1 MRVSTGIQV
10 AIFVVALAVG
20 IYAVAKVAE
29 GWAGWLVFGVF
40 VLAVAGAA
48 IAVNN
53 PRFQPQGK
61 KRTITRDSDSRW

>member
-10 AIFVVALAVG
+10 AIFVVALAAG

-40 VLAVAGAA
+40 VLAVVGTA